1 MLNPLSVYPDTP
13 HLRYLSVLFIFIL
26 YAAFCYWCWFR
37 YRRQHTSQ
45 FQLAVSANGN
55 TWLVAYAS
63 QTGQAE
69 KIAEQTA
76 QQLQQANLAVN
87 LLPLNKVNPAELTQY
102 QQVLFVVSTYGEGE
116 APDNG
121 GGFIRR
127 IQAQDLSAVKYAV
140 LALGDSDYAH
150 FCSFGHQLSHALHA
164 SGAQPS
170 CDLIEVDKCDDSALR
185 HWQYYLGQLSGYTG
199 FSDWSKPGYQSW
211 QLCERRCLNFG
222 SAGAPV
228 YFLRLKPKQISAESA
243 HWIAGDI
250 AEIGPQN
257 NPDLPHREYSIA
269 STPAQ
274 GTLDLL
280 VRQVRKTSGELGLG
294 SGWLTHLAPE
304 GSEIFLRIR
313 SNSRFHPP
321 ADNVPMILIGN
332 GTGIAGLRA
341 HLLARAAR
349 GVNQNWL
356 LFGERNQAHDFHFR
370 DELTHWRTTGALQ
383 RLDVAF
389 SRDQQVSA
397 SPRYVQDLLPLAE
410 QELHLWVARG
420 AAIYVCGSL
429 QGMAQGVDKA
439 LEKMLGREKLEQ
451 MVESRR
457 YCRDVY

>member
-1 MLNPLSVYPDTP
+1 M
-13 HLRYLSVLFIFIL
+13 RYLSVLFILIL
-26 YAAFCYWCWFR
+26 YSAFCYWCWFR
-37 YRRQHTSQ
+37 YQRQHTSH
-45 FQLAVSANGN
+45 FQQTVSTNGN

-76 QQLQQANLAVN
+76 QQLQQANLVVN
-87 LLPLNKVNPAELTQY
+87 LLPLNKVNPTELTQY

-127 IQAQDLSAVKYAV
+127 IHDQNLSAMKYAV
-140 LALGDSDYAH
+140 LALGDTGYAQ
-150 FCSFGHQLSHALHA
+150 FCAFGHQLNHALHA
-164 SGAQPS
+164 SGAHPS

-185 HWQYYLGQLSGYTG
+185 HWQYYLGQLSGFTE
-199 FSDWSKPGYQSW
+199 FADWSKPGYESW
-211 QLCERRCLNFG
+211 QLCERRCLNSG

-228 YFLRLKPKQISAESA
+228 YFLRLKPTQVSAESA
-243 HWIAGDI
+243 QWIAGDI
-250 AEIGPQN
+250 AEIGPHN

-280 VRQVRKTSGELGLG
+280 VRQVRKASDELGLG
-294 SGWLTHLAPE
+294 SGWLTQLAPE
-304 GSEIFLRIR
+304 GSEICLRIR
-313 SNSRFHPP
+313 RNSRFHPP

-341 HLLARAAR
+341 HLLARVER
-349 GVNQNWL
+349 GAEQNWL
-356 LFGERNQAHDFHFR
+356 LFGERNLTQDFHFR
-370 DELTHWRTTGALQ
+370 DELTHWRNTGVLQ
-383 RLDVAF
+383 RLDVVF
-389 SRDQQVSA
+389 SREQQVLA

-410 QELHLWVARG
+410 EELRLWVARG

-429 QGMAQGVDKA
+429 QGMAQGVDDA
-439 LEKMLGREKLEQ
+439 LEKIIGREKLEQ
-451 MVESRR
+451 MAESRR